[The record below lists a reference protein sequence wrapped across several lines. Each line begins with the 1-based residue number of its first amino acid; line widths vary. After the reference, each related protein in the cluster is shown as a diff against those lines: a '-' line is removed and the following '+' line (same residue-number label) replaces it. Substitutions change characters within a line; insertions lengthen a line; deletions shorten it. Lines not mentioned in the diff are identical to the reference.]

1 MLLSCCCGCLGR
13 CCVLLHRASDSWSEV
28 ARVPFPP
35 ACAAAWPSHTAPH
48 ACASAQLPQR
58 LHSGWHAWNA
68 AARASS
74 SRFSRGMARTYLLIL
89 PRSYNINSFCDCAQ
103 LRTGSHRNNFRLRTR
118 LRTPIS
124 SVAKY
129 SLRVSIAPK
138 KIIKAQWSSVGTV
151 RTDMFA

>member
-1 MLLSCCCGCLGR
+1 MACLER
-13 CCVLLHRASDSWSEV
+13 CCSRA
-28 ARVPFPP
+28 
-35 ACAAAWPSHTAPH
+35 T
-48 ACASAQLPQR
+48 
-58 LHSGWHAWNA
+58 
-68 AARASS
+68 SS

-151 RTDMFA
+151 LKIANFGPPWSPSVKVVIFTDCKDIYNLTCNFIKAATLFFLCYTGRKEARTWGFLP